1 MGRVTQG
8 MRAKVE
14 MQGFL
19 GLSDPEISDLYYW
32 LRVAPLVCAIW
43 TSAGVITGS
52 PLILWALVPVA
63 LAGAVRGRHP
73 ADALYTFVVRPRRRT
88 AAIPAYGA
96 PRRFAC
102 AMGAVSLCVTG
113 ACFATGATLAGRT
126 LGGVTIALMA
136 VDGLT
141 GYSVSSAVYQLMR
154 PRRNT

>member
-43 TSAGVITGS
+43 TSAGVLIGS
-52 PLILWALVPVA
+52 PVILWALAPIA
-63 LAGAVRGRHP
+63 LAGAVSGRHP
-73 ADALYTFVVRPRRRT
+73 ADALYTFVVRPRRLT

-102 AMGAVSLCVTG
+102 AMGVVSLCVTG

-141 GYSVSSAVYQLMR
+141 GYSVSAATYQLLR
-154 PRRNT
+154 FRRTS